1 MRLEADTRAC
11 KQELSQLHKR
21 KEGLR
26 NEISQENTR
35 IVKWN
40 EELKQIEKEMQ
51 VKYALDN
58 FLNMDKQDLNK
69 VLFQM

>member
-1 MRLEADTRAC
+1 MQLEGETRAC
-11 KQELSQLHKR
+11 KQELSQLRKR

-26 NEISQENTR
+26 SEISQENTR

-40 EELKQIEKEMQ
+40 KELKQIEKEMQ
-51 VKYALDN
+51 VKYALDD
-58 FLNMDKQDLNK
+58 FLTMTKQDLGK